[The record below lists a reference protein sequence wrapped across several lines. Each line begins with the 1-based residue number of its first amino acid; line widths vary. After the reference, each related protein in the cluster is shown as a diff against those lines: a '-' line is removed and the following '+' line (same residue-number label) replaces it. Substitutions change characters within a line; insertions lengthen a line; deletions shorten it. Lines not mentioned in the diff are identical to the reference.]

1 MAAASSQ
8 HHSLH
13 RSLAN
18 QARLAFAP
26 IDAVLQ
32 LEETLLAVGVNVVG
46 NRRSTQR
53 NRLAQ
58 NLLHRKEKLVPPSKS
73 NRGRSTPRPNPGAK
87 QSLVRVDVAHAPQQF
102 LIQQRALDRRLPPAE
117 QSDKI
122 FQLDIQRFEA
132 PGVEVR
138 LRNTQPPKAPRIN
151 KPQFPSRLQ
160 PDNGVGMLRHD
171 FLR

>member
-26 IDAVLQ
+26 IHAVLQ

-46 NRRSTQR
+46 NRRPTQR

-58 NLLHRKEKLVPPSKS
+58 NLLHRKEKLVPPSMS
-73 NRGRSTPRPNPGAK
+73 NRGRATPRPNSGAK
-87 QSLVRVDVAHAPQQF
+87 ERLIRVDVAHAPQQVLF
-102 LIQQRALDRRLPPAE
+102 MQVALDTPIPPA
-117 QSDKI
+117 
-122 FQLDIQRFEA
+122 
-132 PGVEVR
+132 
-138 LRNTQPPKAPRIN
+138 
-151 KPQFPSRLQ
+151 PQ
-160 PDNGVGMLRHD
+160 
-171 FLR
+171 